1 MTERDRLSTPEDE
14 TGRLAAR
21 ARTGDRAAFDT
32 IVRRYADMVTGLAWK
47 FLGSRDDAL
56 DCAQDS
62 FVKAWENIDRY
73 DPKWS
78 LATWLRRIV
87 TNTALDRLRRRR
99 FGTELPEGF
108 EELAASDEESPA
120 EAAQR
125 HERALSVHEVLA
137 GLPAKYRAVLVL
149 RDMEGVDTSEIAVIT
164 GANAATVR
172 WRLHR
177 ARALF
182 KDHWSAAQG
191 REHGDGL

>member
-1 MTERDRLSTPEDE
+1 MT
-14 TGRLAAR
+14 
-21 ARTGDRAAFDT
+21 
-32 IVRRYADMVTGLAWK
+32 TGLAWK
-47 FLGSRDDAL
+47 FLGSREEAL

-73 DPKWS
+73 DSKWS

-108 EELAASDEESPA
+108 EQLAASDEESPP
-120 EAAQR
+120 EAAAR
-125 HERALSVHEVLA
+125 RERAQTVHKLLEK
-137 GLPAKYRAVLVL
+137 LPEKYRAVLVL
-149 RDMEGVDTSEIAVIT
+149 RDMEGTDISEIAEIT

-182 KDHWSAAQG
+182 KDNWSAAEG
-191 REHGDGL
+191 GEHGDGLQRD